1 MHDTEALKRRYKDL
15 GTIKVQL
22 FKVHAKEQKEGS
34 DSWDLQG
41 AFYGQEV
48 PEQAYKGR
56 DMDLKAV

>member
-1 MHDTEALKRRYKDL
+1 MQDTEALKRRYKDL

-22 FKVHAKEQKEGS
+22 FKLRSKEQKKQSGTWELNGGFHG
-34 DSWDLQG
+34 QG
-41 AFYGQEV
+41 V